1 MLEVKNVTVTFQD
14 DGKTVLDDV
23 SLTINNGEV
32 VSIIGPSGSG
42 KSTLIRCMNHLVKPT
57 SGEILFD
64 GELITDKNI
73 NQMRGRIGMVFQ
85 QFELFPHLTVLGN
98 MILAPTMLKKMS
110 KKEAISKAKDL
121 LKLVKLEDKADAY
134 PGTLSGGQ
142 KQRIAIVRSLLL
154 EPEIMLFDEPTSA
167 LDPEMVKEVLD
178 VIKELAERGMTIC
191 VVTHELGF
199 AKQVSSRVVFVDD
212 KKIVEIGTPEE
223 IFNNPKS
230 ERLKDFLNTCQAFHM

>member
-23 SLTINNGEV
+23 SLTVNNGEV

-57 SGEILFD
+57 SGKILLN
-64 GELITDKNI
+64 GEEITDKNI

-85 QFELFPHLTVLGN
+85 QFELFPHLSVLEN
-98 MILAPTMLKKMS
+98 MILAPVMLKKMN
-110 KKEAISKAKDL
+110 KEQAKTKAMEL
-121 LKLVKLEDKADAY
+121 LKLVKLEDKANAY
-134 PGTLSGGQ
+134 PKTLSGGQ
-142 KQRIAIVRSLLL
+142 KQRIAIVRSLIL

-178 VIKELAERGMTIC
+178 VIKDLAESGMTIC

-199 AKQVSSRVVFVDD
+199 AKQVSSKVIFVDG
-212 KKIVEIGTPEE
+212 KKIVESGTPEE

-230 ERLKDFLNTCQAFHM
+230 DRLKEFLNTCEAFHM